1 MFIKLIL
8 SIIMS
13 SQGQIAEAE
22 AWFKKAQ
29 VLDKT
34 DPAAWTHYG
43 KFELNHPI
51 DGRTDLT

>member
-8 SIIMS
+8 SIIML